1 MRAAHRIDSKNC
13 RNCSEQLPQVI
24 RYRPEDPSNGTYTRS
39 QRCLRPLHRL
49 ESEGTINLVRRQRQ
63 RLHQSK
69 SNIVASAHTLYART
83 IEVAMQ
89 GSLQNADWEDYKNNG
104 KYYKLRNDA
113 RINFYHARSYSRC
126 LVTLICAKWLPLK
139 GVLGQALW
147 HTGEALLA
155 RDCSAKHQNLGCLSL
170 SM

>member
-1 MRAAHRIDSKNC
+1 
-13 RNCSEQLPQVI
+13 
-24 RYRPEDPSNGTYTRS
+24 
-39 QRCLRPLHRL
+39 
-49 ESEGTINLVRRQRQ
+49 
-63 RLHQSK
+63 
-69 SNIVASAHTLYART
+69 
-83 IEVAMQ
+83 MQ

-104 KYYKLRNDA
+104 KYYELHNDA

-155 RDCSAKHQNLGCLSL
+155 RVCSAKHQNLGCLSL